1 MLGLAGRQHGRVVG
15 CVVRRVSGCSGIDM
29 TDCLRTSRRVG
40 LRSKGR
46 REDECGEQ
54 NAGQMAMA
62 AHWGKDTVQRR
73 QSTSQTSWGTMI
85 AGPAGAG
92 GRSVRQADSI
102 LRL

>member
-1 MLGLAGRQHGRVVG
+1 
-15 CVVRRVSGCSGIDM
+15 VSGCSGIDM

-85 AGPAGAG
+85 AGPAGQEPIGSAG
-92 GRSVRQADSI
+92 RFDPATLIESRSS
-102 LRL
+102 L

>member
-1 MLGLAGRQHGRVVG
+1 MRIVLDWQVDDVAVAGAVDDDDAVEEAGVLRMDCGWMLRLAGRQHGRVVG
-15 CVVRRVSGCSGIDM
+15 RVVRRVSGCSGIDM

-62 AHWGKDTVQRR
+62 AHW
-73 QSTSQTSWGTMI
+73 
-85 AGPAGAG
+85 
-92 GRSVRQADSI
+92 
-102 LRL
+102 